1 MDFPMIFLWV
11 RARPRFSTV
20 AKECAQRGAHWRCRR
35 NRAAM
40 RGRQKLGRTYEICM
54 KYHDSDHHHDNNIYI
69 NIYINNIYIYIHN
82 THIYIYNIYIVWINM
97 ICQYR
102 FLNML
107 IRVVLKDGRFDKI
120 FDWWW
125 KYLGQSP
132 TIGRPTIKLG
142 RVTNDNKIPMCDW
155 WQYQWYPCTVWSLSK
170 VN

>member
-1 MDFPMIFLWV
+1 MCYELWILY
-11 RARPRFSTV
+11 TV
-20 AKECAQRGAHWRCRR
+20 
-35 NRAAM
+35 
-40 RGRQKLGRTYEICM
+40 Y
-54 KYHDSDHHHDNNIYI
+54 IYM
-69 NIYINNIYIYIHN
+69 YVYSIYIYIQYIYIQHIYIYIYATHTYVYIYIYIQYIYIYIYTQH

-142 RVTNDNKIPMCDW
+142 RVTNDNKIPMFDW

>member
-1 MDFPMIFLWV
+1 MWPLPSFVWFINPTNYRYVLWIMNIIYSIYICM
-11 RARPRFSTV
+11 STV
-20 AKECAQRGAHWRCRR
+20 
-35 NRAAM
+35 
-40 RGRQKLGRTYEICM
+40 Y
-54 KYHDSDHHHDNNIYI
+54 IYI
-69 NIYINNIYIYIHN
+69 QYIYIQHIYIYICNTYICIYIYTIHIYIYT
-82 THIYIYNIYIVWINM
+82 THIYIYMYIYNIYIVWINM

-142 RVTNDNKIPMCDW
+142 RVTNDNKIPMFDW